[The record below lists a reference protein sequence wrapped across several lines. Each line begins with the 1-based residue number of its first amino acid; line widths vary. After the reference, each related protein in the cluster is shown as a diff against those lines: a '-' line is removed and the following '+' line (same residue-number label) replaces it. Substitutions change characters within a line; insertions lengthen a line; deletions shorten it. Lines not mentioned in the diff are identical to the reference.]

1 MNFALVNES
10 KDADITP
17 AVLLAIASAVEDQLY
32 HHYGPMHQADGI
44 PVRIAADIKEVAK
57 DECPIVIFD
66 DSDSPGALGYHAV
79 SPNGRPYSRVFW
91 KTIKE
96 NDGTISSSANSLSVT
111 ISHEALEAAK
121 DPYVNAWVDM
131 GDGKTEEAL
140 ELCDRVEN
148 DAYEMPGTGV
158 WVSNF
163 LGPRAFRNGAGPY
176 DYMGLLIAPF
186 QIRPGGYCI
195 RREGGPQGDVKQV
208 FGAEYPQWKKDMKAH
223 PASRTSKRH
232 SLYKKYTSFD
242 TEPAPPEEA

>member
-1 MNFALVNES
+1 MNFAIVNES
-10 KDADITP
+10 TDPDLTE
-17 AVLLAIASAVEDQLY
+17 AVLRNIASAIEDQLY
-32 HHYGPMHQADGI
+32 NHFGPMHQVEGI
-44 PVRIAADIKEVAK
+44 PLRIAGTIHEVTR
-57 DECPIVIFD
+57 DECAIVIFD
-66 DSDSPGALGYHAV
+66 TSDSPGALGYHAV

-96 NDGTISSSANSLSVT
+96 NGGTICTSANSLSVT

-121 DPYVNAWVDM
+121 DPYVNEWADM
-131 GDGKTEEAL
+131 GDGKTEEAK

-163 LGPRAFRNGAGPY
+163 LGPRAFRAGAGPY
-176 DYMGLLIAPF
+176 DYMGLTTAPF
-186 QIRPGGYCI
+186 EIRPGGYCI

-208 FGAEYPQWKKDMKAH
+208 YGAGYPQWKRDMKSH

-242 TEPAPPEEA
+242 VEHPTESGT